1 MVVITLILI
10 ILIILMYNY
19 YVHYGRNGRLINRIP
34 GPPGYPIIGH
44 ILLLQGS
51 LENLWELLITITD
64 QYYPICKIWGF
75 FTAFVSIRHPDDM
88 EAILNNMKHINK
100 SMIYDILLP
109 WFNTGLLTSGGAKWQ
124 FRRKILTPA
133 FHFNILQHFVEI
145 LIEEGE
151 NMTKS
156 LKNSGGTVVRDLIPF
171 ISEHTLNAVC
181 ETAMGTSLQNQGAF
195 QQRYRKAV
203 YQMGEII
210 MYRLTRQWLQN
221 NWIFSLIP
229 KGRKQAK
236 ILKILH
242 GFTEQIIAERKLYH
256 ECTNDQYL
264 KNFNSNTMT
273 ETSDVETI
281 KIRKKRLALLDL
293 LIAASR
299 EGLLTDLDIREEV
312 DTFMFEGHDTTA
324 KGICFAL
331 LLLAEHKDIQNRVRD
346 EIKTAMEENGK
357 KFTINILH
365 NLSYLD
371 RCLKETLRLYPSV
384 YFISRITAEDVKLQS
399 YIIPVKTIVH
409 LNIYGLHRDPNFWPN
424 PEIFDPDRFLFE
436 KIRNRH
442 PYSYLPFSA
451 GPRNCIGQRFA
462 MLEMKAIIASLI
474 HNFYLEPIDYLKDLR
489 MEVDLVLRPAHPLRV
504 RFVPIVKITQLFNIN
519 ALRCNQ
525 HKQVYLK
532 ILGSA
537 KEHLSK
543 GYIYNSLVPWLGTG
557 LLTSEETAM
566 GTSLQEMDECQ
577 EQYRQAIHNIGN
589 ILIYRIMKPWLAS
602 NLIFSLTPM
611 GKKFYKNL
619 KILHGFTEK
628 IIAERKQYHE
638 RTGGRY
644 LKNFDDTEID
654 DEEIIGIKRKRLAM
668 LDLLIAAARDNKI
681 NDVDVREEVDTFV
694 FEGHDTV
701 AMGLTYA
708 ILVIAEH
715 KDVQERARSEISAI
729 MEENGGKLTLSALS
743 NMPYLERCLKESLRL
758 YPSVPFISRVLSED
772 VKTQTHLV
780 PSGTVIHINIFD
792 IHRDPNFWSNP
803 DVFDPDRFLPEKI
816 NKRHPYSYLP
826 FSAGPRNCIGQR
838 FAMIELKVMMATLIY
853 NFYLEP
859 VDYLKDLRFMTDIIS
874 RVTQKIRVRFVPIDR
889 TPSDSSKVI

>member
-504 RFVPIVKITQLFNIN
+504 RFVPIVKMHTTI
-519 ALRCNQ
+519 
-525 HKQVYLK
+525 
-532 ILGSA
+532 
-537 KEHLSK
+537 
-543 GYIYNSLVPWLGTG
+543 
-557 LLTSEETAM
+557 
-566 GTSLQEMDECQ
+566 
-577 EQYRQAIHNIGN
+577 
-589 ILIYRIMKPWLAS
+589 
-602 NLIFSLTPM
+602 
-611 GKKFYKNL
+611 
-619 KILHGFTEK
+619 
-628 IIAERKQYHE
+628 
-638 RTGGRY
+638 
-644 LKNFDDTEID
+644 
-654 DEEIIGIKRKRLAM
+654 
-668 LDLLIAAARDNKI
+668 
-681 NDVDVREEVDTFV
+681 
-694 FEGHDTV
+694 
-701 AMGLTYA
+701 
-708 ILVIAEH
+708 
-715 KDVQERARSEISAI
+715 
-729 MEENGGKLTLSALS
+729 
-743 NMPYLERCLKESLRL
+743 
-758 YPSVPFISRVLSED
+758 
-772 VKTQTHLV
+772 
-780 PSGTVIHINIFD
+780 
-792 IHRDPNFWSNP
+792 
-803 DVFDPDRFLPEKI
+803 
-816 NKRHPYSYLP
+816 
-826 FSAGPRNCIGQR
+826 
-838 FAMIELKVMMATLIY
+838 
-853 NFYLEP
+853 
-859 VDYLKDLRFMTDIIS
+859 
-874 RVTQKIRVRFVPIDR
+874 
-889 TPSDSSKVI
+889 